1 MSIIDLVILGVLVV
15 LLIGLLRANSILGRN
30 PYQQLKQHESQFGQF
45 PSNTNL
51 LDKIRLI
58 NLYGISPTNP
68 NRVWVLIVVV
78 ITFFFLQIWLR

>member
-1 MSIIDLVILGVLVV
+1 MSIIDLLILGVLVA

-45 PSNTNL
+45 SPNTNL
-51 LDKIRLI
+51 LDKIHLI
-58 NLYGISPTNP
+58 NLFGISPANP

-78 ITFFFLQIWLR
+78 IAFFFLQILLR